1 MHEFNHIK
9 MALFSDEYPMPL
21 SQYIEQILFH
31 DPSFTPSEQPS
42 VSIYP
47 PSPPD
52 DRIFDSLHSAPK
64 LLKSRTN
71 RILLY
76 CGSFNPPHRGH
87 LHLLK
92 HAFMRGTPLMN
103 VIAAII
109 LPRSDESVAQKV
121 NKEDGR
127 FMLGI
132 DERRLLWE
140 QDVCF
145 PPWAWV
151 YNRTST
157 HTPSFTIFLQ
167 RLTNVAKKD
176 GFRIEFVP
184 LYGAG
189 FGEPSNPPDAL
200 YGCEA
205 MILCD
210 AARPADFQRSSG
222 RLRDFDGCTRWKG
235 YPINEDLLRQLA
247 QAKAERALQGME
259 TICPQEVCSML
270 EDGMSKE

>member
-1 MHEFNHIK
+1 
-9 MALFSDEYPMPL
+9 MALFPQYPVPL
-21 SQYIEQILFH
+21 LQYIEQILVH
-31 DPSFTPSEQPS
+31 DPSFSPSPEPS

-52 DRIFDSLHSAPK
+52 ERIFDSLHSAPK
-64 LLKSRTN
+64 LLKLRTN
-71 RILLY
+71 RILVY

-109 LPRSDESVAQKV
+109 LPRSDESVARKV
-121 NKEDGR
+121 KEEDGK

-140 QDVCF
+140 QDICF

-157 HTPSFTIFLQ
+157 HTPSFTAFSQ
-167 RLTNVAKKD
+167 RLTKAAKDD
-176 GFRIEFVP
+176 GFCIEFVP

-189 FGEPSNPPDAL
+189 FGEPTNPPGPL
-200 YGCEA
+200 YGCEM
-205 MILCD
+205 MILSD
-210 AARPADFQRSSG
+210 AARPADYQRPSG
-222 RLRDFDGCTRWKG
+222 RLRDIDGCTRWIG
-235 YPINEDLLRQLA
+235 ASVNEILIRKLA
-247 QAKAERALQGME
+247 EAKANRALQGLE
-259 TICPQEVCSML
+259 TICPQEACSML
-270 EDGMSKE
+270 KDGMSEA